1 MQYDQQPDATRIPLR
16 APSVDTCAGLERI
29 AAVMQRVPSNYD
41 TDLFTPLIERA
52 VDIVGKKYDRGPNGA
67 SYRVLADHARAVA
80 FLLADGVYP
89 SNEGRGYV
97 LRRILRRAVR
107 HACRLGRRE
116 PTLVHLVHTVS
127 GVMGAIYRELV
138 QKRTHGESV
147 TRAAAEG
154 VCA

>member
-1 MQYDQQPDATRIPLR
+1 MQDERGGKRDMSLGKFVRVREAGELLEIWTLVFMQYDQQPAASRIPLP
-16 APSVDTCAGLERI
+16 APSVGRGAGLERI

-67 SYRVLADHARAVA
+67 SSRVLADHARAVA

-97 LRRILRRAVR
+97 
-107 HACRLGRRE
+107 
-116 PTLVHLVHTVS
+116 
-127 GVMGAIYRELV
+127 
-138 QKRTHGESV
+138 
-147 TRAAAEG
+147 
-154 VCA
+154 